1 MNSSA
6 VGSRDDTINN
16 TKCSINSTATENWFD
31 FRSIHRTCVLVVR
44 AAVVA
49 HIILRG
55 TGTSLDP
62 E

>member
-31 FRSIHRTCVLVVR
+31 FRSIHSDLCACC